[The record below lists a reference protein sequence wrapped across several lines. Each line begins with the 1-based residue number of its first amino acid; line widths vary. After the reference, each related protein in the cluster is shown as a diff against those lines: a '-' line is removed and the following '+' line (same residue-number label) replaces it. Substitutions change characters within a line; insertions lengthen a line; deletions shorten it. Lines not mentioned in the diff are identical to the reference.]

1 MAPIFRPCVF
11 GELDQVGQPRHG
23 AVVLEDLAD
32 HRRRL
37 AAGQVGEVAAGLG
50 VAGAHQHA
58 AVLRHQR
65 EDVAGLD
72 DVGGLRA
79 LRHRR
84 LHGAGAVV
92 RRDAGGD
99 ALGRLDGERERR
111 AVRRAVVAHH
121 QRQVELAAARLGQR
135 QADQAAAVL
144 GHEVDRLGG
153 DVFGG
158 QHEVALVLAVLLV
171 DQHDHAAVADV
182 GDDVLDGGKGSHSFS
197 ALSMRSM

>member
-1 MAPIFRPCVF
+1 VRLRLA
-11 GELDQVGQPRHG
+11 PRHG
-23 AVVLEDLAD
+23 AVVLEDFAD

-37 AAGQVGEVAAGLG
+37 AAGQLGEVAAGLG

-72 DVGGLRA
+72 DVGRLRA
-79 LRHRR
+79 LGHRR
-84 LHGAGAVV
+84 LHRAGAVV

-99 ALGRLDGERERR
+99 ALGRLDGEREGG

-121 QRQVELAAARLGQR
+121 QRQAELAAARLGQR

-144 GHEVDRLGG
+144 GHEVDRLGR

-158 QHEVALVLAVLLV
+158 QHEVALVLAVFLV
-171 DQHDHAAVADV
+171 DQDDHAAVADV
-182 GDDVLDGGKGSHSFS
+182 GDDVLDGGKCGHSFS
-197 ALSMRSM
+197 AVSMRSM